1 VDRLNRR
8 SFRLTSARE
17 IQANIFLKG
26 NHPMPNL
33 KYALASLITALLSM
47 TYFSANAAEMTI
59 SGTPPARVTV
69 GQQYSFQ
76 PVVDNA
82 NRSQLE
88 FSYVNR
94 PAWTP
99 DYRKCGC
106 LIGVPNEPGV
116 YANIQIQAWDGEHFA
131 QTPPFTITVQG
142 TKTPGATPQPLKI
155 SGSPPPTAVVG
166 EFYRFAPTVVAPAG
180 AALTYAIANRP
191 NWTQFSAATGSLS
204 GVPAAS
210 SVGTDAGIKISV
222 SDGAMSA
229 TLPQFNIAIAPAA
242 APAAGSAT
250 LRWSKPKQ
258 NTDGSPLTNLA
269 GYVIRYGKS
278 AAALNSQISIGSP
291 DSTDVEISN
300 LAAGNWYFEVAAINT
315 ANVESQFSALA
326 SKAIP

>member
-1 VDRLNRR
+1 M
-8 SFRLTSARE
+8 
-17 IQANIFLKG
+17 QANFFLKG
-26 NHPMPNL
+26 NHPMPSL
-33 KYALASLITALLSM
+33 KYAMASLITALLSM
-47 TYFSANAAEMTI
+47 TYFSASAAEMTI

-82 NRSQLE
+82 NRSQVE

-142 TKTPGATPQPLKI
+142 TKTSGATPRPLKI

-166 EFYRFAPTVVAPAG
+166 KFYRFAPTVVAPAG

-210 SVGTDAGIKISV
+210 SVRTDAGIMISV

-229 TLPQFNIAIAPAA
+229 TLPQFNIAVAPAA

-250 LRWSKPKQ
+250 LRWSKPTQ

-269 GYVIRYGKS
+269 GYVIRYGTS
-278 AAALNSQISIGSP
+278 AAALKSQISIGSP

-315 ANVESQFSALA
+315 ANVESQFSAPA

>member
-1 VDRLNRR
+1 M
-8 SFRLTSARE
+8 
-17 IQANIFLKG
+17 QANLFLKG
-26 NHPMPNL
+26 NHPMPSL
-33 KYALASLITALLSM
+33 KYGMASLITALLSM

-106 LIGVPNEPGV
+106 LIGIPTEPGV

-142 TKTPGATPQPLKI
+142 TKTSQPLKI
-155 SGSPPPTAVVG
+155 SGSPSPTAVVG
-166 EFYRFAPTVVAPAG
+166 KFYSFAPTVVAPAG

-210 SVGTDAGIKISV
+210 SVGTDAGIMISV
-222 SDGAMSA
+222 SDGAMSV
-229 TLPQFNIAIAPAA
+229 TLPQFNIAVAPAA
-242 APAAGSAT
+242 APAAASAT
-250 LRWSKPKQ
+250 LHWSKPTQ

-269 GYVIRYGKS
+269 GYVIRYGTS

-291 DSTDVEISN
+291 DSTDVEISD
-300 LAAGNWYFEVAAINT
+300 LTAGKWYFEVAAINT

>member
-1 VDRLNRR
+1 
-8 SFRLTSARE
+8 
-17 IQANIFLKG
+17 
-26 NHPMPNL
+26 MPSL
-33 KYALASLITALLSM
+33 KYAMASLITALLSM
-47 TYFSANAAEMTI
+47 TCFSANAAEMTI
-59 SGTPPARVTV
+59 SGTPPANAAV
-69 GQQYSFQ
+69 GQQYNFQ
-76 PVVDNA
+76 PAVENA
-82 NRSQLE
+82 NRSNLE

-99 DYRKCGC
+99 DYRRCGC

-142 TKTPGATPQPLKI
+142 TKTAAATSQPLKI
-155 SGSPPPTAVVG
+155 SGSPSPTAVVG
-166 EFYRFAPTVVAPAG
+166 EFYNFAPTVVAPSG
-180 AALTYAIANRP
+180 SALTYALANRP

-204 GVPAAS
+204 GVPVAS
-210 SVGTDAGIKISV
+210 SVGTDTGIMISV

-229 TLPQFNIAIAPAA
+229 TLPQFNIAVAPAA
-242 APAAGSAT
+242 APVASSAN
-250 LRWSKPKQ
+250 LSWSKPTQ
-258 NTDGSPLTNLA
+258 NTDGSRLTNLA
-269 GYVIRYGKS
+269 GYVIRYGTS

-291 DSTDVEISN
+291 NSTDVEISN

>member
-1 VDRLNRR
+1 
-8 SFRLTSARE
+8 
-17 IQANIFLKG
+17 
-26 NHPMPNL
+26 MPSL
-33 KYALASLITALLSM
+33 KYAMASLITALLSM
-47 TYFSANAAEMTI
+47 TCFSANAAEMTI
-59 SGTPPARVTV
+59 SGTPPATVAV
-69 GQQYSFQ
+69 GQQYNFQ
-76 PVVDNA
+76 PVVENA
-82 NRSQLE
+82 NRSNLE

-99 DYRKCGC
+99 DFRHCGC

-142 TKTPGATPQPLKI
+142 ANTAAATPQPLKI
-155 SGSPPPTAVVG
+155 SGSPSPTAVVG
-166 EFYRFAPTVVAPAG
+166 EFYSFAPTVVAPSGSAM
-180 AALTYAIANRP
+180 TYAIANKP

-210 SVGTDAGIKISV
+210 SVGTDSGIMISV

-229 TLPQFNIAIAPAA
+229 TLPQFNIAVAAAA
-242 APAAGSAT
+242 APDAGSAA
-250 LRWSKPKQ
+250 LSWSKPTQ

-269 GYVIRYGKS
+269 GYVIRYGTS
-278 AAALNSQISIGSP
+278 AAALNSQISIGSAN
-291 DSTDVEISN
+291 STDVEISN
-300 LAAGNWYFEVAAINT
+300 LAAGNWYFEVAAINS